1 MPPTKPRKL
10 KVKSSLVIS
19 RKELS
24 NIHAGL
30 ETAYYD
36 TYGSTAKQAVLR
48 MANLVA
54 EAGGLEP
61 FVPDED

>member
-1 MPPTKPRKL
+1 MPAPKPRKL
-10 KVKSSLVIS
+10 KVKSSLQLT

-24 NIHAGL
+24 DIHSGL

-36 TYGSTAKQAVLR
+36 TYGNARQAVLR
-48 MANLVA
+48 MAGVVA

-61 FVPDED
+61 FVPEED